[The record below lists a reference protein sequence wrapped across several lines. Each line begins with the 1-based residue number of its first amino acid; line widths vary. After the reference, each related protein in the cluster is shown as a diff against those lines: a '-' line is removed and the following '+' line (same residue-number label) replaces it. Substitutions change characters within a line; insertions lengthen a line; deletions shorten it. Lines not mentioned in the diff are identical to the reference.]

1 MPPWVERLFLA
12 LHLFGAFMWVGGLF
26 QLALLLEGVKQE
38 PDAAAKKRLAAYA
51 RKAAMLPDIG
61 ATLAILF
68 GAHRL
73 FKYELY
79 AMPYMHIK
87 LLLVAVIF
95 GLHGY
100 LRVQTKRA
108 VQNGESGMKPFVQP
122 LLSVTLFGI
131 MAAVLIKTFQ

>member
-12 LHLFGAFMWVGGLF
+12 LHLFGAFMWVGGLL
-26 QLALLLEGVKQE
+26 QLALLLDGVKQE
-38 PDAAAKKRLAAYA
+38 PDPAAKKRAAAFA

-68 GAHRL
+68 GTHRL

-79 AMPYMHIK
+79 TMPYMHIK
-87 LLLVAVIF
+87 LTLLLIVF
-95 GLHGY
+95 GMHGY

-108 VQNGESGMKPFVQP
+108 VERGDSAAKSFATP
-122 LLSVTLFGI
+122 LLALVTFGI
-131 MAAVLIKTFQ
+131 MASVLVKTFQ

>member
-12 LHLFGAFMWVGGLF
+12 VHLFGAFMWIGGLF
-26 QLALLLEGVKQE
+26 QLALLLEGVKGE
-38 PDAAAKKRLAAYA
+38 PDGSARKRLAAFA
-51 RKAAMLPDIG
+51 RKAAMIPDIG

-79 AMPYMHIK
+79 SMPYMHIK
-87 LLLVAVIF
+87 LLLVAVVF

-108 VQNGESGMKPFVQP
+108 AQSGESNVKGFVQP
-122 LLSVTLFGI
+122 LLVLVTFGI
-131 MAAVLIKTFQ
+131 MASVLIKTFQ